1 MLLHKTEKVTHSV
14 QCLLTNKY
22 LDVISSA
29 KASKST
35 KQICGVVGGRFYQQV
50 DFSRSKQRHVWA
62 GMCRTERGSGLYL
75 APAAA
80 SVSAENLSLLN
91 RREHHSREM
100 RPNPSIQAR
109 REGGKGWEQP
119 MRRRGG
125 NVCMREDYYIRCSL
139 SSTRKPVSGSL
150 SVSHS
155 LVFTDFHT
163 SVLYCFLHLPWPFLY
178 NILYFCNLP
187 QFVFLFFSLSLYI
200 LAYNIILYNYFIY
213 III

>member
-119 MRRRGG
+119 MRGG
-125 NVCMREDYYIRCSL
+125 EVGMSAWERTITYAAHFLQLANL
-139 SSTRKPVSGSL
+139 SAA
-150 SVSHS
+150 H
-155 LVFTDFHT
+155 
-163 SVLYCFLHLPWPFLY
+163 
-178 NILYFCNLP
+178 
-187 QFVFLFFSLSLYI
+187 SLSLTPLCSQISTHLFYTVFYI
-200 LAYNIILYNYFIY
+200 YHGPFYTIYFTFVTFLDSSSFSLVSLYIFWLIILYY
-213 III
+213 IIILFIL